1 MTTDSDGADKIEVE
15 TMTKKAVQKAANRA
29 VRSLGR
35 RVGLVLGLVAAL
47 MTIFGLKGI
56 DIFIKNQVDSIK
68 KSVEKVLGHAQ
79 SDAAA
84 VRDEIDDAR
93 EEINTM
99 FAEIKLAPY
108 RYEMEIPIG
117 QGSFEWRT
125 NIEISE
131 YSVAIIAG
139 SYIYGFECDYRTVV
153 KEIYMDR
160 SDERWSLLVNKTS
173 GCDRLLV
180 DVVYVPSTWTD
191 EVRSGELERM
201 LDRY

>member
-1 MTTDSDGADKIEVE
+1 MTTGSDGADKIEVE
-15 TMTKKAVQKAANRA
+15 TITKKAVQKAANRA

-35 RVGLVLGLVAAL
+35 RVSLVLGLVAAL
-47 MTIFGLKGI
+47 MTVFGLEGI
-56 DIFIKNQVDSIK
+56 NNFIENRVDSIE

-108 RYEMEIPIG
+108 RYEMEIPSG

-125 NIEISE
+125 NIETSE
-131 YSVAIIAG
+131 YSEAIIAG
-139 SYIYGFECDYRTVV
+139 SYLYGFECDYRTVG
-153 KEIYMDR
+153 KEIYLYR
-160 SDERWSLLVNKTS
+160 SGERWNLIVNKTS
-173 GCDRLLV
+173 GCDHLLLE
-180 DVVYVPSTWTD
+180 VVYVPSTWTD

-201 LDRY
+201 LDRH